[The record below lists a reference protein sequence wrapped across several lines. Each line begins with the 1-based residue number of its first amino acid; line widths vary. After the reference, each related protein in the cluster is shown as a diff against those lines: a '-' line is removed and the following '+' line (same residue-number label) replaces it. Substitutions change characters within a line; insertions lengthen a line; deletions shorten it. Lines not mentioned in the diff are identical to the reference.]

1 MNVRT
6 RLRREPEAV
15 KSARAFIRHQLRGA
29 GAPHDVIANVELA
42 AAEACN
48 NVILHSGS
56 RTFTVQ
62 VGVED
67 GTAVIVVADAGNGF
81 DPPRHPTMPEPESE
95 GHRGLALMQEL
106 VDTVDVISTDRGTTV
121 LLTEPLEQSAV
132 RA

>member
-6 RLRREPEAV
+6 RLRREPKAV
-15 KSARAFIRHQLRGA
+15 KSARAFIRHQLRSA

-56 RTFTVQ
+56 PTFTVQ

-67 GTAVIVVADAGNGF
+67 GTVVVVVADAGAGF

-106 VDTVDVISTDRGTTV
+106 VDGVDVVSSARGTTV
-121 LLTEPLEQSAV
+121 LLTQPLAPSAV